1 MEAWESLAA
10 ASEARLAS
18 DVVLGPC
25 AALAPQRSGA
35 CIVSET
41 TQTKASGPLVMS
53 GERWELR

>member
-41 TQTKASGPLVMS
+41 THTKASGPLVMS